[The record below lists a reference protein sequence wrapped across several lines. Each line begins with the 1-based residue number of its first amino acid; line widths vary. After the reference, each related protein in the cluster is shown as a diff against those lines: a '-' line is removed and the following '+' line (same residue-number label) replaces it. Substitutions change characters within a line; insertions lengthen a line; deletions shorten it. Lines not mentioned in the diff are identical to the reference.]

1 MPSSSYFVR
10 TGPSTYL
17 ATEHTG
23 GAWDITEQHIAPT
36 IGLIAHLMEADF
48 AARRDDEMHLA
59 RISYDIFGTMPVAE
73 VSYETRVLR
82 AGRTIEL
89 LEVSLFCE
97 GRQIVAARGWFMA
110 PGETSTFAGS
120 DFPAIPPLSDH
131 EEWHAS
137 SAWPGAALKELSCR
151 RLIHAPG
158 RGSFWLSTTLPLVDD
173 APTSTL
179 AHAAG
184 LLDFANGMVAR
195 ANPGEVAF
203 PNLDLTV
210 HFFRPLTPGPLGF
223 DTTVSFGPAGV
234 GLTHSVLHDT
244 QGPVGVSSQSL
255 TVRPMSS

>member
-1 MPSSSYFVR
+1 MASSSYFVR

-36 IGLIAHLMEADF
+36 LGLIAHLMEADF
-48 AARRDDEMHLA
+48 TARRGEEMSLT

-73 VSYETRVLR
+73 VTYEIKVIRP
-82 AGRTIEL
+82 GRTIEL
-89 LEVSLFCE
+89 LEVSLFC
-97 GRQIVAARGWFMA
+97 GDRQIVDARGWFMA
-110 PGETSTFAGS
+110 PGETSAVAGT
-120 DFPAIPPLSDH
+120 DLPTIPPLSEH
-131 EEWHAS
+131 EHWDPS
-137 SAWPGAALKELSCR
+137 SAWPGAALKKLSCR
-151 RLIHAPG
+151 RLLQAPG
-158 RGSFWLSTTLPLVDD
+158 RGSFWLSTELPLVDD
-173 APTSTL
+173 APTSAL

-195 ANPGEVAF
+195 AKPSEVAF

-234 GLTHSVLHDT
+234 GLTHSVLHDI

-255 TVRPMSS
+255 TVRPVG